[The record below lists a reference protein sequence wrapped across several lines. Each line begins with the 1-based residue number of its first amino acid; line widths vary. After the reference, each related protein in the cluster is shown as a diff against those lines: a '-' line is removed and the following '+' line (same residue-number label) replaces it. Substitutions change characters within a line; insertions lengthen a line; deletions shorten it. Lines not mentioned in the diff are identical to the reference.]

1 MSLAVSSILSYIH
14 VLHSYYEIVVGNMSL
29 STYFNLLFDLEFDIY
44 PDIPPLKAASHFDSI
59 RLDHLK
65 NRTFPLEKIA
75 LAERVMTYLVL
86 HDVIVASNRERIRI
100 YCVQKD

>member
-86 HDVIVASNRERIRI
+86 HDVIFK
-100 YCVQKD
+100 C